1 MDCNILITDSNANIK
16 MSGQFTF
23 ADAQKFR
30 EILDLVGNKRT
41 KAINLDFYNVT
52 FIDSSGMGMLLLL
65 RDEANEKDIPLSIIS
80 PQGQVEKIFRISK
93 FYDIFSINAA

>member
-1 MDCNILITDSNANIK
+1 MDCSIFSKDNNTIIK

-23 ADAQKFR
+23 SDTQKFK
-30 EILDLVGNKRT
+30 EILDMVSERKTRSLS
-41 KAINLDFYNVT
+41 LDFLDVS
-52 FIDSSGMGMLLLL
+52 FIDSSGMGMMLLL
-65 RDEANEKDIPLSIIS
+65 RDEAKAKQIPLNIIS